1 MDSFSIPPTIF
12 VAFGVITAALLAGFF
27 SYLNLVSA
35 KENKVSEF
43 RLAWIDGLREEIAT
57 YTAAVRELVR
67 VDGNKLY
74 EHNDKE
80 EKTLVE
86 LRRERHLE
94 TRDAYGKVVES
105 LSKIQMRLN
114 PTHIKEFPDGAEAT
128 LMANILKTRQLF
140 NDRRY
145 NEAAKF
151 SDDIRDSAT
160 PLLKVTWDLVKNG
173 EPGYQK
179 IRKIAA
185 RTIIV
190 GMILV
195 SAIFIG
201 LCTAAFVQV
210 KSKNQNP
217 QSESNNPAQARVS
230 IPQPETL
237 QHGSLNPTASEALP
251 PSENGNGNGNGNAL
265 HDEGSKNDT
274 STARQGRSPTEER
287 LDTLKK

>member
-1 MDSFSIPPTIF
+1 MESFSIPPTIF

-74 EHNDKE
+74 EKNDTE
-80 EKTLVE
+80 EKTIIE

-114 PTHIKEFPDGAEAT
+114 PTHIKEYPDGPEAK

-145 NEAAKF
+145 SEAGTF

-179 IRKIAA
+179 IRTIAA

-190 GMILV
+190 GMVLV
-195 SAIFIG
+195 GVTFFG
-201 LCTAAFVQV
+201 LCITAFVQV
-210 KSKNQNP
+210 KTKNQNLE
-217 QSESNNPAQARVS
+217 SESSNSAQAPVTSAQPNNPQCRCLEPS
-230 IPQPETL
+230 
-237 QHGSLNPTASEALP
+237 ASEAP
-251 PSENGNGNGNGNAL
+251 PSSENGNVNAQK
-265 HDEGSKNDT
+265 DDGSKNYT
-274 STARQGRSPTEER
+274 RLAPQGLSPTEARVE
-287 LDTLKK
+287 TIKK

>member
-74 EHNDKE
+74 EQNDKE

-86 LRRERHLE
+86 LKRERHLE

-145 NEAAKF
+145 SEAGKF

-160 PLLKVTWDLVKNG
+160 PLLKATWDLVKNG

-185 RTIIV
+185 RTIVIGMVLV
-190 GMILV
+190 G
-195 SAIFIG
+195 AIFVG
-201 LCTAAFVQV
+201 LCATAFIQV
-210 KSKNQNP
+210 ESKHLSIES
-217 QSESNNPAQARVS
+217 QSTNSVL
-230 IPQPETL
+230 T
-237 QHGSLNPTASEALP
+237 P
-251 PSENGNGNGNGNAL
+251 PSSQKSEIHQNENGNANAL
-265 HDEGSKNDT
+265 LDKSSNGAANPATNDKSPAKETRGST
-274 STARQGRSPTEER
+274 PQS
-287 LDTLKK
+287 